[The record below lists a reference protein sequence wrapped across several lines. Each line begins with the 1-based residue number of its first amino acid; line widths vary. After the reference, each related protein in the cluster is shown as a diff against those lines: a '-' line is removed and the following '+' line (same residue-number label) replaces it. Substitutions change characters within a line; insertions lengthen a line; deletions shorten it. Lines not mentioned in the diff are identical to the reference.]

1 MKDRLIELLQD
12 DSLTLGLDVLPETAA
27 AQLMLYLTE
36 WKKWN
41 AKINLTADT
50 DELSVINIHI
60 HESLQYAR
68 AISPIGSLADL
79 GSGAGFP
86 GIPVKVVF
94 PTLDMVLVES
104 QRKRVN
110 YLKTV
115 IRSMGLEKIKC
126 VHGRVEDFSDFL
138 RSYDFVILR
147 HVLQPNFSLQLGA
160 GLLNTKGR
168 LILQT
173 GPDVSFQA
181 DFTNSICLSLVNEI
195 FVKRSNNSAS
205 KLMVFERNSDE
216 YLFPIP

>member
-126 VHGRVEDFSDFL
+126 VHGRVEDFPNL
-138 RSYDFVILR
+138 TGSYDFVVLR
-147 HVLQPNFSLQLGA
+147 HVLEPSLSLRLGA
-160 GLLNTKGR
+160 DLLNSRGR

-173 GPDVSFQA
+173 SLNTSLCS
-181 DFTNSICLSLVNEI
+181 DFASPNRLSLVDEI
-195 FVKRSNNSAS
+195 FFKRSSSKHS
-205 KLMVFERNSDE
+205 KLMVFERN
-216 YLFPIP
+216 LV